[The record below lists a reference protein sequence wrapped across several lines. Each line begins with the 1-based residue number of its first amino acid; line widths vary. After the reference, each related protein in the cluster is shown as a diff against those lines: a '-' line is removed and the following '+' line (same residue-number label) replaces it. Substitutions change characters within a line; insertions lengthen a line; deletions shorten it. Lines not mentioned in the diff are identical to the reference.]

1 LTIISEGGIVKRKRR
16 MIDMKKL
23 IALAL
28 AGTMVFSVPVMAEEV
43 GAPVAVYLEDSSD
56 IGEPAET
63 VLAIE
68 ENKTIGEHMNNAV
81 IDIWDML
88 GAEVQDLA
96 VGQGAVLD
104 GVEAPGLT
112 FDLVKPDLKRVYAAK
127 ELAQGKGSLLT
138 VVNVHTHAG
147 YGTAQITFYAPGVK
161 AGQAITVYQRVT
173 DEEWIAVPTVVT
185 DDHVTVDITDNTHL
199 AFIEAK

>member
-1 LTIISEGGIVKRKRR
+1 
-16 MIDMKKL
+16 MKKAIFL
-23 IALAL
+23 TL
-28 AGTMVFSVPVMAEEV
+28 AGAMIFSTPVMAKEV
-43 GAPVAVYLEDSSD
+43 GAPVAVYLEDESD
-56 IGEPAET
+56 IGIPEET

-68 ENKTIGEHMNNAV
+68 EDKVISEHMNNAV
-81 IDIWDML
+81 IDVWDMD
-88 GAEVQDLA
+88 GEMVQDLA
-96 VGQGAVLD
+96 IGQGAVLD

-161 AGQAITVYQRVT
+161 ADQAITVYQRIT
-173 DEEWIAVPTVVT
+173 DEEWAAVPTVVT
-185 DDHVTVDITDNTHL
+185 DDHVTVEITDNTHL